1 MKALNTHGVN
11 TITSRDLAKV
21 EVSTS
26 SVWRAL
32 EIVGGLIVI
41 AAAIIALADPQFV
54 VNAFIIVIAAG
65 LVIGGLLRIGVGA
78 FASVLPSTLRALN
91 TGGGI
96 IAFVLGVAALL
107 DLGAALSILIAI
119 IALGLLLAGAFE
131 IGFGMARHPPM
142 WLRVSIISL
151 GVLTIILAGVVVVDP
166 SIGTGIIAA
175 ILALALMFLGVRNI
189 VHGITGHH
197 SAAIPIDASLTAA

>member
-1 MKALNTHGVN
+1 M
-11 TITSRDLAKV
+11 AKV
-21 EVSTS
+21 DVRTS

-32 EIVGGLIVI
+32 EIIGGLIVI

-65 LVIGGLLRIGVGA
+65 LVIGGLFRIGVGA

-175 ILALALMFLGVRNI
+175 ILALALLFLGVRNI

-197 SAAIPIDASLTAA
+197 PVSTPIDASVTAA